1 MEKEVSF
8 LFRGSF
14 FFFSWADTRNTG
26 DTIVKMG
33 LTMVLD
39 KDDGICDDDE

>member
-14 FFFSWADTRNTG
+14 FFFSGLIHEIR

-33 LTMVLD
+33 LMVLD
-39 KDDGICDDDE
+39 RDDGMRDDEE